1 MVHRDPYESSMIEVR
16 PSSMM
21 EAGEGVFLKQ
31 DVAPNTVLA
40 FYNGIRIPDTS
51 ASDSWEE
58 CSYRIFIRRNED
70 DEEEEDVLD
79 IPRHLRDTSSY
90 CATLAHKINHS
101 FRPNCKFSDYHHPVY
116 GHIRCVVSL
125 SHLTSGTEISVHYNY
140 CLDDCPQW
148 YADFWNNENS
158 CRG

>member
-1 MVHRDPYESSMIEVR
+1 MDPSGIAAFTAATVQSVEEEGTEANAVSVGGVWFVGLVETEDSDDEGPPSMVGS
-16 PSSMM
+16 
-21 EAGEGVFLKQ
+21 
-31 DVAPNTVLA
+31 
-40 FYNGIRIPDTS
+40 
-51 ASDSWEE
+51 
-58 CSYRIFIRRNED
+58 

-79 IPRHLRDTSSY
+79 IPTHLRDTSSY

-101 FRPNCKFSDYHHPVY
+101 FRPNCRFRDYDHPVY

-148 YADFWNNENS
+148 YADFWSNENS
-158 CRG
+158 SRG